1 MAVTVNGPH
10 VTEPCTERLTL
21 GNLMS
26 YIFTT
31 VEQEEKRKMEGEI
44 LPANQELK
52 ETTGAFLFKYHKDV
66 HTPQRHKVGKRGP

>member
-10 VTEPCTERLTL
+10 VTKPCTERLTL

-44 LPANQELK
+44 LPANQEF
-52 ETTGAFLFKYHKDV
+52 EGNNWCFLV
-66 HTPQRHKVGKRGP
+66 